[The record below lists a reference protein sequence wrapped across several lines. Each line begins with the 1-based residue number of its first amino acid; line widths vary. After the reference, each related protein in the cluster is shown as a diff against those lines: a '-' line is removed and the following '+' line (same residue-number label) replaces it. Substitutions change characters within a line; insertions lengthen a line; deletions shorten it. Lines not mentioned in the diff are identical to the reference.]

1 MKNVLT
7 RSLTGLLYIAVIVGA
22 IFGGRIWFW
31 GLTVLFGV
39 LGINEFNKISNQGRV
54 SNTTSLLDML
64 AGVALISAGSVISA
78 GGALP
83 GFLASWNLS
92 TFLFAYIVC
101 LLARMVAQLY
111 VQDGNALAHYAHS
124 FMGQIYI
131 ALPMCLLGWLYSL
144 TSPVFILSVFILIWL
159 SDTGAFCVGSL
170 IGRHRLF
177 ERISPKKSW
186 EGFFGG
192 LLFCLVAAG
201 VFSFCFPED
210 FRGMNIW
217 QMLGLGAVV
226 CVFGTWGDLVESLV
240 KRTLG
245 VKDSGNILPGHGGIL
260 DRIDSLLLVIPATM
274 AYMLSLAVLAC
285 I

>member
-7 RSLTGLLYIAVIVGA
+7 RSLTGLLYIVIIVGA
-22 IFGGRIWFW
+22 IFGGSLWFW

-39 LGINEFNKISNQGRV
+39 LGINEFNKISNKGRI
-54 SNTTSLLDML
+54 SNTTVLLDIL
-64 AGVALISAGSVISA
+64 AGVCLISAGSVISSEA
-78 GGALP
+78 HLP

-101 LLARMVAQLY
+101 IVARFVAQLY
-111 VQDGNALAHYAHS
+111 VQDGDALSHYAHS
-124 FMGQIYI
+124 FMAQVYV
-131 ALPMCLLGWLYSL
+131 ALPMCLLGWLYSI
-144 TSPVFILSVFILIWL
+144 TSPVFVLSVFILIWL

-170 IGRHRLF
+170 IGKHKLF

-192 LLFCLVAAG
+192 LFFCLVAA
-201 VFSFCFPED
+201 VALSFCFPED
-210 FRGMNIW
+210 FKGMNLW

-226 CVFGTWGDLVESLV
+226 CVFGTWGDLVESLI

-245 VKDSGNILPGHGGIL
+245 VKDSGNLLPGHGGIL
-260 DRIDSLLLVIPATM
+260 DRIDSLLLVVPATM
-274 AYMLSLAVLAC
+274 AYMLALAVLAY
-285 I
+285 

>member
-1 MKNVLT
+1 M
-7 RSLTGLLYIAVIVGA
+7 
-22 IFGGRIWFW
+22 
-31 GLTVLFGV
+31 
-39 LGINEFNKISNQGRV
+39 
-54 SNTTSLLDML
+54 
-64 AGVALISAGSVISA
+64 
-78 GGALP
+78 LP
-83 GFLASWNLS
+83 GFLSSWNLS

-101 LLARMVAQLY
+101 LLARFIAQLY

-124 FMGQIYI
+124 LMGQIYI
-131 ALPMCLLGWLYSL
+131 AFPMCLLGWLYSL
-144 TSPVFILSVFILIWL
+144 TSPVFVLSVFILIWL

-170 IGRHRLF
+170 IGRHKLF

-192 LLFCLVAAG
+192 LFFCLVAAA

-226 CVFGTWGDLVESLV
+226 CAFGTWGDLVESLI

-260 DRIDSLLLVIPATM
+260 DRIDSLLLVVPATM

>member
-22 IFGGRIWFW
+22 IFAGRIWFW

-39 LGINEFNKISNQGRV
+39 LGINEFNKISNNGRI

-78 GGALP
+78 ANMLP
-83 GFLASWNLS
+83 GFLSSWNLS

-101 LLARMVAQLY
+101 LLARFIAQLY

-124 FMGQIYI
+124 LMGQIYI
-131 ALPMCLLGWLYSL
+131 AFPMCLLGWLYSL
-144 TSPVFILSVFILIWL
+144 TSPVFVLSVFILIWL

-170 IGRHRLF
+170 IGRHKLF

-192 LLFCLVAAG
+192 LFFCLVAAA

-226 CVFGTWGDLVESLV
+226 CAFGTWGDLVESLI

-260 DRIDSLLLVIPATM
+260 DRIDSLLLVVPATM

>member
-7 RSLTGLLYIAVIVGA
+7 RSLTGLLYIAVIVGT

-170 IGRHRLF
+170 IGRHKLF

-245 VKDSGNILPGHGGIL
+245 S
-260 DRIDSLLLVIPATM
+260 RTPATYFPAM
-274 AYMLSLAVLAC
+274 AAFSTA
-285 I
+285 